1 MNSRLILEELN
12 NVRSLTDRLCG
23 TSLILES
30 QEEKSQKKAIAL
42 LMQKKG
48 FSKDVA
54 NEFIRTE
61 LREYFT
67 ALRSKKGG
75 KFTLGVARIALEN
88 WGRFSNESVMELN
101 RALSC
106 IIESDELY
114 NGYDQNLNNET
125 IDDLV
130 DKTES
135 RIIDKQEWIK
145 KGVEHIKGRLRRNP
159 NYSIIRIDS
168 YKQAKE
174 YGTLGER
181 NRCTTQWCICDS
193 EYTFNQYTKGGAKQ
207 FYFCIQNGYKEMT
220 VNNPNYQLSMIAVLV
235 DVDGFLDPTDG
246 VFDRYDINLTDH
258 VNEIELSKLLGVDF
272 FEVFK
277 PANDNIQ
284 TGVDES
290 I

>member
-1 MNSRLILEELN
+1 MMNKKLILEELN

-42 LMQKKG
+42 LMQRKG
-48 FSKDVA
+48 LNKEDA
-54 NEFIRTE
+54 NEFIRME
-61 LREYFT
+61 LRQYVS

-75 KFTLGVARIALEN
+75 KFTLGVARIAIDN
-88 WGRFSNESVMELN
+88 WGNLSTDSVMELN
-101 RALSC
+101 RALSY
-106 IIESDELY
+106 IIENDDLY
-114 NGYDQNLNNET
+114 NSYDQNLNNET

-135 RIIDKQEWIK
+135 RMIDKQEWIK

-159 NYSIIRIDS
+159 NYNIIRIDS
-168 YKQAKE
+168 YKQARE
-174 YGTLGER
+174 YGVLGER
-181 NRCTTQWCICDS
+181 NRCTSQWCICNSD
-193 EYTFNQYTKGGAKQ
+193 YTFNQYTKGGAKQ

-277 PANDNIQ
+277 PSGQ
-284 TGVDES
+284 S
-290 I
+290 S

>member
-1 MNSRLILEELN
+1 MMNRRLILEELN

-75 KFTLGVARIALEN
+75 KFTLGVTRIALEN

-114 NGYDQNLNNET
+114 NDYDQNLNNES
-125 IDDLV
+125 IDALV

-145 KGVEHIKGRLRRNP
+145 KGVEHIKNRLRRNT
-159 NYSIIRIDS
+159 NYDIVKIDT
-168 YKQAKE
+168 YQQAKS
-174 YGTLGER
+174 YGKVNENGKFK
-181 NRCTTQWCICDS
+181 TQWCICDS
-193 EYTFNQYTKGGAKQ
+193 EHTFNQYAKGGTKQ
-207 FYFCIQNGYKEMT
+207 FYFCVQKGYEDLD
-220 VNNPNYQLSMIAVLV
+220 VNDPGYQLSLIAVLV
-235 DVDGFLDPTDG
+235 DSDGFLDPTDG

-258 VNEIELSKLLGVDF
+258 INEIELSKLLGVDF

-277 PANDNIQ
+277 PSGQ
-284 TGVDES
+284 S
-290 I
+290 S

>member
-1 MNSRLILEELN
+1 MNKRLILEELN

-23 TSLILES
+23 TSLIIES

-42 LMQKKG
+42 FMRKKG
-48 FSKDVA
+48 VTKEDA
-54 NEFIRTE
+54 EDFIRNE
-61 LREYFT
+61 LRAYVS

-75 KFTLGVARIALEN
+75 KFTLGVTRIILDN
-88 WGRFSNESVMELN
+88 WANLSSNNMMELN

-106 IIESDELY
+106 IIENDDLY
-114 NGYDQNLNNET
+114 DSYDQNLNNES

-135 RIIDKQEWIK
+135 RMLDKQEWIK
-145 KGVEHIKGRLRRNP
+145 KGVERLKGKLRRNP
-159 NYSIIRIDS
+159 KYNIIKIDT
-168 YKQAKE
+168 YYQAKS
-174 YGTLGER
+174 YGILGKR

-193 EYTFNQYTKGGAKQ
+193 DYTFNQYTKNGAKQ
-207 FYFCIQNGYKEMT
+207 FYFCIQNGYKEMD
-220 VNNPNYQLSMIAVLV
+220 VNDPNYQLSMIAVLV

-277 PANDNIQ
+277 PSGQ
-284 TGVDES
+284 TS
-290 I
+290 

>member
-1 MNSRLILEELN
+1 MMNKRLILEELN
-12 NVRSLTDRLCG
+12 EVRSLTDRLCG

-42 LMQKKG
+42 LMQRKG

-75 KFTLGVARIALEN
+75 KFTLGVTRIALEN

-114 NGYDQNLNNET
+114 NGYDQNLNNES
-125 IDDLV
+125 IDALV

-145 KGVEHIKGRLRRNP
+145 KGVEHIKNRLRRNT
-159 NYSIIRIDS
+159 NYDIVKIDT
-168 YKQAKE
+168 YQQAKS
-174 YGTLGER
+174 YGKVDGKGKFK
-181 NRCTTQWCICDS
+181 TQWCICDS

-207 FYFCIQNGYKEMT
+207 FYFCVQKGYEDLD
-220 VNNPNYQLSMIAVLV
+220 VNDPGYQLSLIAVLV
-235 DVDGFLDPTDG
+235 DSDGFLDSTDG

-277 PANDNIQ
+277 PSGQ
-284 TGVDES
+284 S
-290 I
+290 S